1 MFGDDFGAE
10 LSDVLFTWLSDSS
23 ANIVESDDDMVNG
36 KFVLHVFPSGIDQL
50 VDQLRVS
57 VPMGAPR
64 R

>member
-1 MFGDDFGAE
+1 
-10 LSDVLFTWLSDSS
+10 LSDSS
-23 ANIVESDDDMVNG
+23 ANIAESDDDMVNG